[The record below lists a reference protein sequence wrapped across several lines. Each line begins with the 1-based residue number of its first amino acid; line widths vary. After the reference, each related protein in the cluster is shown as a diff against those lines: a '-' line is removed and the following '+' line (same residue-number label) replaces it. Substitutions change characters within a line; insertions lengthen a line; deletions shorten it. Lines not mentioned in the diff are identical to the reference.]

1 MTFGKVLLMSSD
13 RSQSQEET
21 EALEWLGTQAS
32 AMLHLVRDLCQQN
45 SGTFNARGVAAVVD
59 RLEHEYRGHDDYP
72 ALGDWVEQQTTPAA
86 EVLDDHGEMGSFPLG
101 PTLRVEARPKAGQ
114 QIFLCI
120 HTDTVYELA
129 HPFQKCQWLSNGHLN
144 GPGVIDAK
152 GGLVVMLFALRAFE
166 RTSLAQRL
174 GWKVVLNPDEEI
186 GSLGSHTIL
195 KEVSQQCRFGLL
207 FEPVM
212 PDGAMVSSRKG
223 SGNFTLV
230 CRGKSAHAGRNFSA
244 GRNAIVHLARC
255 VTELDT
261 LNHTVPGD
269 ATINIG
275 RLQGGGAVNVVPD
288 FAMARIN
295 VRGEDPQQIELIMSQ
310 IHGVVHRFGRDP
322 DYQLNLSGQ
331 ITSPPKVLDAASH
344 RIQERIE
351 ETGRRIGVPIYWRS
365 SGGASDGNKLSG
377 WGVPNIDTLG
387 PVGDH
392 LHSPDEYLVVDS
404 LVQRAR
410 LATALLLSFAA
421 NPL

>member
-1 MTFGKVLLMSSD
+1 MSNLAD
-13 RSQSQEET
+13 APEVT
-21 EALEWLGTQAS
+21 EAREWLGTQPA
-32 AMLHLVRDLCQQN
+32 AMLQLVQDLCQQN

-59 RLEHEYRGHDDYP
+59 RLQHEYRGRGDFLP
-72 ALGDWVEQQTTPAA
+72 VGDWVDQQPTPPA
-86 EVLDDHGEMGSFPLG
+86 EILNDQGQIDSFPLG
-101 PTLRVEARPKAGQ
+101 PTLRAEARPNAEQ

-129 HPFQKCQWLSNGHLN
+129 HPFQKCHFLSNGHLN

-166 RTSLAQRL
+166 RTSLARRL

-255 VTELDT
+255 VTELDS

-269 ATINIG
+269 STVNIG
-275 RLQGGGAVNVVPD
+275 RLHGGGAVNVVPD

-295 VRGEDPQQIELIMSQ
+295 VRGVDPVQIDLIMGH
-310 IHGVVHRFGRDP
+310 IRGIVERFSRDP
-322 DYQLNLSGQ
+322 DYQLSLSGQ

-351 ETGRRIGVPIYWRS
+351 ATGRQIGVPIHWRA

-392 LHSPDEYLVVDS
+392 LHSPDEYLLVDS

-410 LATALLLSFAA
+410 LATALLLSFASE
-421 NPL
+421 PL

>member
-1 MTFGKVLLMSSD
+1 MSSD
-13 RSQSQEET
+13 RSHDAEKRD
-21 EALEWLGTQAS
+21 ALAWLGTQQD
-32 AMLHLVRDLCQQN
+32 AMLQLVQDLCHQN

-59 RLEHEYRGHDDYP
+59 RLHREYQGHGDFDP
-72 ALGDWVEQQTTPAA
+72 VGDWVEQQPTPPA
-86 EVLDDHGEMGSFPLG
+86 EVLNDLGEIDTFPLG
-101 PTLRVEARPKAGQ
+101 PTLRVEARPNAEQ
-114 QIFLCI
+114 QVFLCI
-120 HTDTVYELA
+120 HTDTVYDLV
-129 HPFQKCQWLSNGHLN
+129 HPFQKCQLRSNGQLN

-166 RTSLAQRL
+166 RTALARRL

-186 GSLGSHTIL
+186 GSLGSHAIL
-195 KEVSQQCRFGLL
+195 KEVSQKCRFGLL

-212 PDGAMVSSRKG
+212 PDGALVSSRKG

-255 VTELDT
+255 VTELDS
-261 LNHTVPGD
+261 LNHTVPGES
-269 ATINIG
+269 TINIG
-275 RLQGGGAVNVVPD
+275 RLHGGGAVNVVPD
-288 FAMARIN
+288 FALARIN
-295 VRGEDPQQIELIMSQ
+295 VRGTDPHEIDTILGH
-310 IHGVVHRFGRDP
+310 IHGVVERFGRDP
-322 DYQLNLSGQ
+322 DYQLSLTGQ
-331 ITSPPKVLDAASH
+331 ITSPPKVLDSSSH

-351 ETGRRIGVPIYWRS
+351 ETGHEIGVPIHWRA

-392 LHSPDEYLVVDS
+392 LHSPDEFLVIDS

-421 NPL
+421 QPL